1 MDQRILNFLSTIDP
15 EFTEVDIELNKRLA
29 ELYTKG
35 LIDASWND
43 GDPLFSINDRGR
55 TELLSSI
62 AVSMTPAD
70 A

>member
-35 LIDASWND
+35 LIDAIWND

-62 AVSMTPAD
+62 AVSITPAD